1 MEQEKDLVEI
11 WTDGAS
17 KGNPGPGGWGAFL
30 KWQGK
35 TRVFTKELCGGNISC
50 TNNQMELT
58 APTEA
63 LRLLKRP
70 CKVILHTDS
79 QYVQKGITMWIHGWK
94 KNNWRT
100 KAGEPVKNA
109 ELWKELERETHEHE
123 IEWKWVKGHAG
134 IEGNEMADIL
144 ANRGV
149 EEALKKARK

>member
-94 KNNWRT
+94 KNNW
-100 KAGEPVKNA
+100 
-109 ELWKELERETHEHE
+109 
-123 IEWKWVKGHAG
+123 VKGHAG
-134 IEGNEMADIL
+134 IEGNEMADML

-149 EEALKKARK
+149 EEVLKKARK

>member
-109 ELWKELERETHEHE
+109 ELWK
-123 IEWKWVKGHAG
+123 
-134 IEGNEMADIL
+134 
-144 ANRGV
+144 
-149 EEALKKARK
+149 